1 MFEDFKNEPS
11 KVTPSSEI
19 GLTTKQREKLQRAC
33 GVVDAVCYIAQTDM
47 AEALTGVMEIIDELL
62 AEDMNRKR
70 GVLSE

>member
-1 MFEDFKNEPS
+1 MIEDSKNGPI

-33 GVVDAVCYIAQTDM
+33 GAVDAICYIAKTDI

-70 GVLSE
+70 GVPSE